1 MLNVVLLLQLFVAVV
16 VVVVSSWPFVLLCSS
31 ATRRPRARKLY
42 GEKDE
47 EKEIRKGG
55 KITLL
60 PKRRRNQLLISLAV
74 F

>member
-1 MLNVVLLLQLFVAVV
+1 MLNVVLLLQFFVVV

>member
-1 MLNVVLLLQLFVAVV
+1 MLFCFFNFVAVV

>member
-1 MLNVVLLLQLFVAVV
+1 MLFCFFNFFV